1 MRPKWSQKSREE
13 RTGAR
18 WLVGWLVG
26 GLVGALDGA
35 WWWLGGGL
43 EEGGGF
49 IRDTVGSHLG
59 APGET
64 REGEQRPKNVS
75 HSLNAPHKEGLADN
89 TVIMFRVVFLFLV
102 YYS

>member
-1 MRPKWSQKSREE
+1 MRPKWPQKSREE
-13 RTGAR
+13 RTGAS

-49 IRDTVGSHLG
+49 VQVTVGSHLG

-64 REGEQRPKNVS
+64 IEGEQSRY
-75 HSLNAPHKEGLADN
+75 LTA
-89 TVIMFRVVFLFLV
+89 
-102 YYS
+102 

>member
-1 MRPKWSQKSREE
+1 MNPKWTQKSREE

-43 EEGGGF
+43 GGGF
-49 IRDTVGSHLG
+49 VRASPGSHLG

-64 REGEQRPKNVS
+64 IEGEQRPEKLS
-75 HSLNAPHKEGLADN
+75 HSLTLPHKGGLADDGKRSPDAGRF
-89 TVIMFRVVFLFLV
+89 IGRG
-102 YYS
+102 